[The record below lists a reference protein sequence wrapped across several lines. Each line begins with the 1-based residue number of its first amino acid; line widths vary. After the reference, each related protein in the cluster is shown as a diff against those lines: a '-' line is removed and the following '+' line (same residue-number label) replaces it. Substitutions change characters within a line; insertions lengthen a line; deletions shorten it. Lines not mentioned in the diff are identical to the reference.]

1 MVNLETQMQSS
12 ATEGADGSGNSIG
25 AQFLK
30 KKGGNSERN
39 HGGNGLAGIPAEINA
54 SIVEARKIEDHAEHV
69 LAKLRNDKDGLIFLL
84 ADLKVKEKD
93 AKEKDLSQETK
104 QLLFKEITKVQE
116 KINEI
121 NGNLPEADASK
132 DHKEI
137 QRIVNAWHA
146 GQRKKKE
153 AFIKIEQAEKELK
166 NKPGDG
172 RTQGDVNRA
181 RAEMKA
187 SDEHLGEVAHEAEL
201 VLGNKIAN
209 PSQDESISTYTHEQA
224 LQDAKA
230 HAEKHPAPVK
240 EKTTQ
245 EKFYEGFDLIKD
257 WVKKKGDNIVNE
269 AEKSVQPETQPVR
282 LSETEPENNT
292 MENIPP
298 QATANDW
305 QEEAV
310 KNWESEGG
318 KVLEAELQHTPE
330 EHDAILPTLTEIVDE
345 TIGTPQEGQEVAFE
359 KLATSIEAPIELK
372 ETRPALNEEQILV
385 YNEKNRLTREKA
397 LEVVETIEKVA
408 TERVEKSGMNSN
420 LFRNTAIAAALV
432 SILVASVLPKL
443 NVDYSTNKGTQV
455 ENIIEQHEYI
465 GTAEEGSSIWE
476 MAKPQLK
483 DYFGEKFTE
492 LVPEKQ
498 TYLIDAI
505 KDRVATSPL
514 FYGMTDANKLTINQN
529 VDFGA
534 IFKDENFMN
543 EILSRAQNLTEEE
556 IENIRSYKSGVSGG
570 TTNISTEELPL
581 RTDFTPIE
589 QEGATPT
596 EQTTPSA
603 ENLESHPNAL
613 LESGN
618 LRGHFNYSPSGRVES
633 FVVEG
638 DVSTADVHN
647 ILNSNWREVVRNN
660 QTAGGA
666 DMGINTVNLNATN
679 VLMYEKMI
687 EALEKK
693 GVRVSVEAI
702 FLSNYIGKTISDIEN
717 IYGDVFKNREDF
729 GKTEQVVPPETVP
742 QEILPEEQK
751 DVLMENYI
759 PPMASEIT
767 DNAQALVYAKER
779 VREIIKEVFGTK
791 GWFLGIGSSN
801 GMEVFSVFADKTVEE
816 VMSANAAEM
825 PTEDTG
831 KIQDL
836 LNQAREQTHVKSIPG
851 EKVADYLER
860 ATAINI
866 DRFMKNG

>member
-1 MVNLETQMQSS
+1 MQSS
-12 ATEGADGSGNSIG
+12 ATEGAEGSGNSIG

-30 KKGGNSERN
+30 KKSGNKERN
-39 HGGNGLAGIPAEINA
+39 HSGNGTSGNPAEINA
-54 SIVEARKIEDHAEHV
+54 SITEARKIEDHAEHV
-69 LAKLRNDKDGLIFLL
+69 LAKLKNDKEGLLFRI
-84 ADLKVKEKD
+84 ADFQVKEKQVMESGLTD
-93 AKEKDLSQETK
+93 EATAYR
-104 QLLFKEITKVQE
+104 KEIIRAQKEVD
-116 KINEI
+116 KINGVI
-121 NGNLPEADASK
+121 PETSTSK
-132 DHKEI
+132 DHEHI
-137 QRIVNAWHA
+137 QKIVSDWYA
-146 GQRKKKE
+146 GERKKKE
-153 AFIKIEQAEKELK
+153 DLIKIEQAEKVLK
-166 NKPGDG
+166 DKPGDG
-172 RTQGDVNRA
+172 HAQGDVNRA
-181 RAEMKA
+181 RAEMQA
-187 SDEHLGEVAHEAEL
+187 TDVHLGEVAHEAEL

-209 PSQDESISTYTHEQA
+209 PVQDESISTYTHEQA

-230 HAEKHPAPVK
+230 HAEKHPKPVK

-245 EKFYEGFDLIKD
+245 EKFSEGWGLI
-257 WVKKKGDNIVNE
+257 WGKKNEEKVVNE
-269 AEKSVQPETQPVR
+269 TEEPVQPETQPAK

-305 QEEAV
+305 QEGAV
-310 KNWESEGG
+310 KNWENEGG
-318 KVLEAELQHTPE
+318 KVLEADFEHTPE
-330 EHDAILPTLTEIVDE
+330 THDALLPIAKDPKQLELD
-345 TIGTPQEGQEVAFE
+345 F
-359 KLATSIEAPIELK
+359 TSENGIDPKKIELSAEVPVELR
-372 ETRPALNEEQILV
+372 ETRPVLNEEQILA

-397 LEVVETIEKVA
+397 LEVVATIEKVA
-408 TERVEKSGMNSN
+408 TERVEKSGMNSKF
-420 LFRNTAIAAALV
+420 LLNTAIAAALV

-443 NVDYSTNKGTQV
+443 NVDYSGDKGAQV

-492 LVPEKQ
+492 LVPEQQ

-514 FYGMTDANKLTINQN
+514 FYGMTDANKLAIDQN

-543 EILSRAQNLTEEE
+543 EILSRAQNLTPEE
-556 IENIRSYKSGVSGG
+556 IENIKNYKSRVVEE
-570 TTNISTEELPL
+570 TTNMSAEELPL
-581 RTDFTPIE
+581 RTDFTPPEKESSTSI
-589 QEGATPT
+589 

-603 ENLESHPNAL
+603 ENLASHPNAL

-618 LRGHFNYSPSGRVES
+618 LRGRFNYSPSGTVES
-633 FVVEG
+633 FTVEG
-638 DVSTADVHN
+638 GVSTADAHSL
-647 ILNSNWREVVRNN
+647 LNSNWREVVRNN

-666 DMGINTVNLNATN
+666 DMDINIVSLNATN
-679 VLMYEKMI
+679 VLQYEKMI
-687 EALEKK
+687 EALDKK
-693 GVRVSVEAI
+693 GARVSVEAI

-729 GKTEQVVPPETVP
+729 GKTEQVAPPETVP
-742 QEILPEEQK
+742 QEILPEEPK
-751 DVLMENYI
+751 DVLMENYV

-779 VREIIKEVFGTK
+779 VRDIIKEVFGTK

-801 GMEVFSVFADKTVEE
+801 GMEVFSVFANKTVEE
-816 VMSANAAEM
+816 VMGANADEM
-825 PTEDTG
+825 PTGDTG